1 MSKKQHVCRIIDK
14 MREIQK
20 NISLRLLTTFKIGG
34 PARYFTEVQS
44 FAEIEQAWQFAR
56 ERRLN
61 TLILGGGSNM
71 LVCDAGFDGL
81 VMKINLTGMTIQAE
95 DEQTILLN
103 AAAGESWDDVAA
115 RCVESGWWGIENL
128 SLIPGSAGALAVQ
141 NVGAYGQEASEVIES
156 LDVFDLAD
164 GRRFQMTNQACGFGY
179 RASIFNTTHAGRYL
193 ILSVTLRLKKQ
204 GKPNLSYRDVAAYFD
219 GNELPTLTAVREA
232 IIAIR
237 NAKLPDPDVIGN
249 AGSFFKNLT
258 LDLAAFQRMLAH
270 VRRQH
275 GNETAEVIET
285 RCRVSGNQVKVPTA
299 LLLDVCGL
307 KGLKIGDAALYDKH
321 PLILINT
328 TGDATA
334 DEVMSLMKT
343 VRQTVYAHT
352 GLEIMPEPNF
362 IGFTPE
368 ELQHYFAL

>member
-1 MSKKQHVCRIIDK
+1 

-20 NISLRLLTTFKIGG
+20 DISLRQLTTFKIGG
-34 PARYFTEVQS
+34 PARYFTEAQS

-56 ERRLN
+56 EHRLN

-71 LVCDAGFDGL
+71 LVSDAGFDGL
-81 VMKINLTGMTIQAE
+81 VIKINLTGMTIQAE

-103 AAAGESWDDVAA
+103 AAAGECWDDVTA

-156 LDVFDLAD
+156 LDVCDLAD
-164 GRRFQMTNQACGFGY
+164 GRRFQMTTQQCGFGY
-179 RASIFNTTHAGRYL
+179 RVSMFNTTCPGRYL
-193 ILSVTLRLKKQ
+193 ILSVTLRLKKR
-204 GKPNLSYRDVAAYFD
+204 GEANLSYRDLAAYFE
-219 GNELPTLTAVREA
+219 GKKSPTLTDIREA
-232 IIAIR
+232 VIAIR
-237 NAKLPDPDVIGN
+237 NAKLPDPAIIGN

-270 VRRQH
+270 VRRQR
-275 GNETAEVIET
+275 GNETAAVIET
-285 RCRVSGNQVKVPTA
+285 RCRISGNQVKVPTA

-307 KGLKIGDAALYDKH
+307 KGLKIGGAALYDKH
-321 PLILINT
+321 PLILINA
-328 TGDATA
+328 TGNATA

-362 IGFTPE
+362 IGFTQE
-368 ELQHYFAL
+368 ELECYFAL